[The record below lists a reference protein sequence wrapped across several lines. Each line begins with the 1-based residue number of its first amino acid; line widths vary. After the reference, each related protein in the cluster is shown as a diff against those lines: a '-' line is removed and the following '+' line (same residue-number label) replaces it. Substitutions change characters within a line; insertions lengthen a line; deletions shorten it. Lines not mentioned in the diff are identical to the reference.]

1 MLGGGGCVC
10 GGVGGGGG
18 GCYLYT
24 QREKGRVG
32 GVNFIPRER
41 RRGLMLAF
49 PWILAWL
56 ASSLTLYTVMVST
69 ESCRC

>member
-1 MLGGGGCVC
+1 MCVC
-10 GGVGGGGG
+10 VGGG

-49 PWILAWL
+49 PWMSIL
-56 ASSLTLYTVMVST
+56 VS
-69 ESCRC
+69 EFSDIIHSDGVY